1 MVRGAGAA
9 RGVEDGHWRRRERE
23 EREERQRREERDGMM
38 WQPH

>member
-23 EREERQRREERDGMM
+23 EREEKRDRGERREMG
-38 WQPH
+38 